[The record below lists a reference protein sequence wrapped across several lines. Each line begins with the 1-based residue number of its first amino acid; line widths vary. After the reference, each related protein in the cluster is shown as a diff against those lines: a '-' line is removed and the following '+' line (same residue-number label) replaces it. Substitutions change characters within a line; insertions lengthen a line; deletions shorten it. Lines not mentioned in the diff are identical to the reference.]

1 MAMMS
6 IPLALRIVGIVLL
19 SAGVCFA
26 AGNEKEVELKRALED
41 VKATV
46 HLVGE
51 KAAMAAT
58 VLAQLQAQSEAFKAE
73 IQEERSRVGAVT
85 LRQALQVR
93 RIDSNLRLLQ
103 QAAGYSVQ
111 MENRLAYFRWAASR
125 LNAYREQIRD
135 DLLLLRAL
143 DTVDSSALLRQ
154 IREEVEAIRRQC
166 AAPILNAASSDGR
179 RDLELLWKDIVKGT

>member
-6 IPLALRIVGIVLL
+6 IPLVLRLVGLVLL
-19 SAGVCFA
+19 SACVCLA
-26 AGNEKEVELKRALED
+26 AGNDKEAELNRARED

-51 KAAMAAT
+51 KAAMAAA
-58 VLAQLQAQSEAFKAE
+58 VLARLQAQSQALKAE
-73 IQEERSRVGAVT
+73 IQAERSRIGVVS

-103 QAAGYSVQ
+103 QAEGYSVQ
-111 MENRLAYFRWAASR
+111 LENRLAYFRTAATR

-135 DLLLLRAL
+135 DLLMLRAL

-154 IREEVEAIRRQC
+154 IREEVDAIRRQC
-166 AAPILNAASSDGR
+166 VAPFLNAASSDGR

>member
-1 MAMMS
+1 MAMKS
-6 IPLALRIVGIVLL
+6 IPLALRIVGLVLL

-26 AGNEKEVELKRALED
+26 AGSESEVELNRALED

-46 HLVGE
+46 RLVGE
-51 KAAMAAT
+51 KAAMAAA

-111 MENRLAYFRWAASR
+111 LENRLAYFRSAASR

-135 DLLLLRAL
+135 DLLMLRAL
-143 DTVDSSALLRQ
+143 DTVDSDALLRQ
-154 IREEVEAIRRQC
+154 IRQEVEAIRRQC